1 MEKLFTIEFWEQF
14 VDVSTHWLITDLP
27 AILFLILLLVIVL
40 RVSSTLINKL
50 KHVLLKR
57 MAYRTEEPDLEIEK
71 RLNTLM
77 GIMRKTTRVV
87 IWSIFGMIFL
97 QRVNINIAP
106 ILTGAGIIGLAVGFG
121 AQELVRDFITGF
133 FILLEDGI
141 RTGDVAVLNGTTG
154 KVEKIELRTITLRD
168 SSGVVHIF
176 QNGKINTISNMTKG
190 WSAMVFN
197 IGVAYKEDLTQV
209 MRIMKE
215 VGDDM
220 FIDNQFKSDMLDTME
235 VSGLNSFGDSE
246 MVIRGRIRTKPGKQ
260 WGIGREYRKRLKEA
274 FDQHNIEIPFPHQT
288 IHWAEAT
295 VPLKLSMDNTSKGT
309 KEA

>member
-1 MEKLFTIEFWEQF
+1 MEKYFTIEFWNHF
-14 VDVSTHWLITDLP
+14 ISVFTHWLTTDLP
-27 AILFLILLLVIVL
+27 SILFLIFLLIIVL
-40 RVSSTLINKL
+40 RFSTGLIRRL
-50 KHVLLKR
+50 KNVLLKR
-57 MAYRTEEPDLEIEK
+57 MVYRNDDPDIEIEK
-71 RLNTLM
+71 RLNTLI
-77 GIMRKTTRVV
+77 GIVRKTTSVI

-97 QRVNINIAP
+97 AKININIAP
-106 ILTGAGIIGLAVGFG
+106 ILTGAGIVGLAVGFG
-121 AQELVRDFITGF
+121 SQELVRDFISGF
-133 FILLEDGI
+133 FILIEDGI
-141 RTGDVAVLNGTTG
+141 RNGDVAILNGTTG

-197 IGVAYKEDLTQV
+197 IGVAYKEDLNQV

-220 FIDNQFKSDMLDTME
+220 FTDNLFKSDMLDTME

-274 FDQHNIEIPFPHQT
+274 FDLHNIEIPFPHQT
-288 IHWAEAT
+288 IHWGDAT
-295 VPLKLSMDNTSKGT
+295 APLKVAMDNTTKGT